1 MRCYPHFTLA
11 MGSSPGFAST
21 AGDSGALFG
30 LAFAAGAA
38 LRRALPSPPTVTRW
52 LIKQKARRHP
62 EQHPRALPRL
72 RPFVGA
78 RFQVLFHSPLGVLFT
93 FPSRYW
99 CTIGL
104 WGVFSLARWFWQ
116 LPAGFP
122 LPRGTQERP
131 RRTLGFRL
139 RGYHP
144 LWLTFPGHS
153 AIPPCRLFVGVLQP
167 RRC

>member
-21 AGDSGALFG
+21 AGDYGALFG
-30 LAFAAGAA
+30 LAFATGAA

-62 EQHPRALPRL
+62 LVSEDTSKL
-72 RPFVGA
+72 RPFVGT

-99 CTIGL
+99 CTIGHR
-104 WGVFSLARWFWQ
+104 GVFSLARWFWP

-139 RGYHP
+139 RGFHP
-144 LWLTFPGHS
+144 LWPTFPDRS
-153 AIPPCRLFVGVLQP
+153 AIPPCRL
-167 RRC
+167 